1 MVSGIDKTTSL
12 HLNNEVQFLCF
23 RLDEE
28 KDAQLYGLNIFKIR
42 EIIHY
47 DGEITEILGGSDG
60 VMLGFLSVRGESIPL
75 VDVKRWLHYNA
86 NDPSRNL
93 KEYSVKD
100 EHNLV
105 IVCHFSN
112 HSIALKVLK
121 IERIIHKNWTEISAG
136 DKQGIN
142 EESKLSAITRFDGER
157 VVQILDVEKMISDVF
172 PSLKD
177 LDDLTLRCIEA
188 IQSQKLILIAEDSL
202 SALKTL
208 EKIVQTLE
216 LRYLAFPN
224 GKELLDYLYE
234 KEHYQQVGVVIT
246 DLEMPVISGFE
257 VLKTIK
263 ADSRTEHLPV
273 IINSSMSSDSNRQ
286 LAQSLEADGF
296 VVKSNILEIHE
307 MLKKR
312 FHKFNFCF
320 NLKG

>member
-1 MVSGIDKTTSL
+1 MVRGIDKTTSL
-12 HLNNEVQFLCF
+12 HLNNEAQFLCF
-23 RLDEE
+23 RLDKE

-86 NDPSRNL
+86 SDPSRNL
-93 KEYSVKD
+93 KECSVKD
-100 EHNLV
+100 DHNLV

-121 IERIIHKNWTEISAG
+121 IERIIHKNWAEISAG

-142 EESKLSAITRFDGER
+142 EEGKLSAITRFDEER

-224 GKELLDYLYE
+224 GRELLDYLYE

-263 ADSRTEHLPV
+263 ADSRTERIPV

-307 MLKKR
+307 MLRKT
-312 FHKFNFCF
+312 
-320 NLKG
+320 LS

>member
-12 HLNNEVQFLCF
+12 HLNNEAQFLCF

-86 NDPSRNL
+86 SDLGRNL

-142 EESKLSAITRFDGER
+142 EESKISAITRFDEER

-224 GKELLDYLYE
+224 GRELLDYLYE

-307 MLKKR
+307 MLKKT
-312 FHKFNFCF
+312 
-320 NLKG
+320 LS

>member
-1 MVSGIDKTTSL
+1 MVRDIDKTTSL
-12 HLNNEVQFLCF
+12 HLNNEAQFLCF
-23 RLDEE
+23 RLDAE
-28 KDAQLYGLNIFKIR
+28 KDAQLYGMNIFKIR

-86 NDPSRNL
+86 NDLSRDL

-100 EHNLV
+100 DHNLV
-105 IVCHFSN
+105 VVCHFSN

-142 EESKLSAITRFDGER
+142 EESKLSAITRFDEER

-224 GKELLDYLYE
+224 GRELLDYLYE

-263 ADSRTEHLPV
+263 ADHRTEHLPV

-307 MLKKR
+307 MLKKT
-312 FHKFNFCF
+312 
-320 NLKG
+320 LS

>member
-1 MVSGIDKTTSL
+1 MVRGIDKTTSL
-12 HLNNEVQFLCF
+12 HLNNEAQFLCF

-47 DGEITEILGGSDG
+47 DGEVTEILGGSDG
-60 VMLGFLSVRGESIPL
+60 VMLGFFSVRGESIPL

-86 NDPSRNL
+86 SDLGRNL
-93 KEYSVKD
+93 KECSVKD

-142 EESKLSAITRFDGER
+142 EEGKLSAITRFDKER

-307 MLKKR
+307 MLKKT
-312 FHKFNFCF
+312 
-320 NLKG
+320 LS

>member
-1 MVSGIDKTTSL
+1 MVRGIDKTTSL
-12 HLNNEVQFLCF
+12 HLNNEAQFLCF

-47 DGEITEILGGSDG
+47 DGEVTEILGGSDG

-86 NDPSRNL
+86 SDLSRNL

-142 EESKLSAITRFDGER
+142 EEGKISSITRFDKER

-224 GKELLDYLYE
+224 GRELLDYLYE

-307 MLKKR
+307 MLKKT
-312 FHKFNFCF
+312 
-320 NLKG
+320 LS

>member
-1 MVSGIDKTTSL
+1 MVRGIDKTTSL
-12 HLNNEVQFLCF
+12 HLNNEAQFLCF

-47 DGEITEILGGSDG
+47 DGEVTEILGGSDG

-86 NDPSRNL
+86 SDLSRNL

-136 DKQGIN
+136 DQQGIN
-142 EESKLSAITRFDGER
+142 EEGKISAITRFDKER

-263 ADSRTEHLPV
+263 ADHRTEHLPV

-307 MLKKR
+307 MLKKT
-312 FHKFNFCF
+312 
-320 NLKG
+320 LS

>member
-1 MVSGIDKTTSL
+1 MVRDIDKTTSL
-12 HLNNEVQFLCF
+12 HLNNEAQFLCF
-23 RLDEE
+23 RLDAE
-28 KDAQLYGLNIFKIR
+28 KDAQLYGMNIFKIR

-47 DGEITEILGGSDG
+47 DGEVTEILGGSDG

-93 KEYSVKD
+93 TECSVKD
-100 EHNLV
+100 DHNLV

-142 EESKLSAITRFDGER
+142 EESKLSAITRFDEER

-224 GKELLDYLYE
+224 GRELLDYLYE

-263 ADSRTEHLPV
+263 ADHRTERLPV

-307 MLKKR
+307 MLKKT
-312 FHKFNFCF
+312 
-320 NLKG
+320 LS

>member
-1 MVSGIDKTTSL
+1 MVRGIDKTTSL
-12 HLNNEVQFLCF
+12 HLNNEAQFLCF

-47 DGEITEILGGSDG
+47 DGEVTEILGGSDG

-86 NDPSRNL
+86 SDLGRNL

-142 EESKLSAITRFDGER
+142 EEGKISAIARFDEER

-263 ADSRTEHLPV
+263 ADSRTERIPV

-307 MLKKR
+307 MLRKT
-312 FHKFNFCF
+312 
-320 NLKG
+320 LS

>member
-1 MVSGIDKTTSL
+1 MVRGIDKTTSL
-12 HLNNEVQFLCF
+12 HLNNEAQFLCF

-47 DGEITEILGGSDG
+47 DGEVTEILGGSDG

-86 NDPSRNL
+86 SDLSRNL
-93 KEYSVKD
+93 KECSVKD

-142 EESKLSAITRFDGER
+142 EEGKIIAITRFDKER

-224 GKELLDYLYE
+224 GRELLDYLYE

-263 ADSRTEHLPV
+263 ADSRTEHIPV

-307 MLKKR
+307 MLKKT
-312 FHKFNFCF
+312 
-320 NLKG
+320 LS

>member
-1 MVSGIDKTTSL
+1 MVRGIDKTTSL
-12 HLNNEVQFLCF
+12 HLNNEAQFLCF

-47 DGEITEILGGSDG
+47 DGEVTEILGGSDG

-86 NDPSRNL
+86 SDLSRNL
-93 KEYSVKD
+93 KECSVKD

-142 EESKLSAITRFDGER
+142 EEGKISTITRFDKER

-177 LDDLTLRCIEA
+177 LNDLTLRCIEA

-307 MLKKR
+307 MLKKT
-312 FHKFNFCF
+312 
-320 NLKG
+320 LS

>member
-1 MVSGIDKTTSL
+1 MVRGIDKTTSL
-12 HLNNEVQFLCF
+12 HLNNEAQFLCF
-23 RLDEE
+23 RLDGE

-86 NDPSRNL
+86 NDPSRDL
-93 KEYSVKD
+93 KECSVKD
-100 EHNLV
+100 DHNLV

-112 HSIALKVLK
+112 HFIALKVLK

-142 EESKLSAITRFDGER
+142 EEGKLSAITRFDEQR

-224 GKELLDYLYE
+224 GRELLDYLYE

-246 DLEMPVISGFE
+246 DLEMPNISGFE

-263 ADSRTEHLPV
+263 ADSRTEHIPV

-307 MLKKR
+307 MLKKT
-312 FHKFNFCF
+312 
-320 NLKG
+320 LS

>member
-1 MVSGIDKTTSL
+1 MVRGIDKTTSL
-12 HLNNEVQFLCF
+12 HLNNEAQFLCF

-47 DGEITEILGGSDG
+47 DGEVTEILGGSDG

-75 VDVKRWLHYNA
+75 VDVKRWLYYNA
-86 NDPSRNL
+86 SDLSRNL
-93 KEYSVKD
+93 KECSVKD

-121 IERIIHKNWTEISAG
+121 IERIIHKNWTEISTG

-142 EESKLSAITRFDGER
+142 EESKISAITRFDKER

-224 GKELLDYLYE
+224 GRELLDYLYE

-307 MLKKR
+307 MLKKT
-312 FHKFNFCF
+312 
-320 NLKG
+320 LS

>member
-1 MVSGIDKTTSL
+1 MVRGIDKTTSL
-12 HLNNEVQFLCF
+12 HLNNEAQFLCF

-28 KDAQLYGLNIFKIR
+28 KDAQLYGINIFKIR

-86 NDPSRNL
+86 SDLSRNL

-121 IERIIHKNWTEISAG
+121 IERIIHKNWTEISVG

-142 EESKLSAITRFDGER
+142 EEGKISAITRFDGER

-307 MLKKR
+307 MLKKT
-312 FHKFNFCF
+312 
-320 NLKG
+320 LS

>member
-1 MVSGIDKTTSL
+1 MVRGIDKTTSL
-12 HLNNEVQFLCF
+12 HLNNEAQFLCF
-23 RLDEE
+23 RLDKE

-86 NDPSRNL
+86 NDPSRDL

-100 EHNLV
+100 DHNLV

-121 IERIIHKNWTEISAG
+121 IERIIHKNWTEINAG

-142 EESKLSAITRFDGER
+142 EEGKLSAITRFDEKR

-224 GKELLDYLYE
+224 GRELLDYLYE

-307 MLKKR
+307 MLKKT
-312 FHKFNFCF
+312 
-320 NLKG
+320 LS

>member
-1 MVSGIDKTTSL
+1 MVRDIDKTTSL

-23 RLDEE
+23 RLDAE
-28 KDAQLYGLNIFKIR
+28 KDAQLYGMNIFKIR

-47 DGEITEILGGSDG
+47 DGEVTEILGGSDG

-86 NDPSRNL
+86 NDPSRDL
-93 KEYSVKD
+93 KECSVKD
-100 EHNLV
+100 NHNLV

-142 EESKLSAITRFDGER
+142 EEGKLSAITRFDEQR

-224 GKELLDYLYE
+224 GRELLDYLYE

-263 ADSRTEHLPV
+263 ADSRTERLPV

-307 MLKKR
+307 MLKKT
-312 FHKFNFCF
+312 
-320 NLKG
+320 LS

>member
-1 MVSGIDKTTSL
+1 MVRDIDKTTSL
-12 HLNNEVQFLCF
+12 HLNNEAQFLCF
-23 RLDEE
+23 RLDAE
-28 KDAQLYGLNIFKIR
+28 KDAQLYGMNIFKIR

-47 DGEITEILGGSDG
+47 DGEVTEILGGSDG
-60 VMLGFLSVRGESIPL
+60 MMLGFLSVRGESIPL

-86 NDPSRNL
+86 SDLSRNL

-142 EESKLSAITRFDGER
+142 EEGKISTITRFDKER

-224 GKELLDYLYE
+224 GRELLDYLYE

-307 MLKKR
+307 MLKKT
-312 FHKFNFCF
+312 
-320 NLKG
+320 LS

>member
-1 MVSGIDKTTSL
+1 MVRGIDKTTSL
-12 HLNNEVQFLCF
+12 HLNNEAQFLCF

-28 KDAQLYGLNIFKIR
+28 KDAQLYGINIFKIR

-47 DGEITEILGGSDG
+47 DGEVTEILGGSDG

-86 NDPSRNL
+86 SDLGRNL

-121 IERIIHKNWTEISAG
+121 TERIIHKNWTEISVG

-142 EESKLSAITRFDGER
+142 EEGKISAITRFDEER

-263 ADSRTEHLPV
+263 ADSRTKHIPV
-273 IINSSMSSDSNRQ
+273 IINSSMSSDSNCQ

-307 MLKKR
+307 MLKKT
-312 FHKFNFCF
+312 
-320 NLKG
+320 LS

>member
-1 MVSGIDKTTSL
+1 MVRGIDKTTSL

-86 NDPSRNL
+86 SDLSRNL

-142 EESKLSAITRFDGER
+142 EEGKISVITRFDEER

-307 MLKKR
+307 MLKKT
-312 FHKFNFCF
+312 
-320 NLKG
+320 LS

>member
-1 MVSGIDKTTSL
+1 MVRGIDKTTSL
-12 HLNNEVQFLCF
+12 HLNNEAQFLCF
-23 RLDEE
+23 RLDKE

-86 NDPSRNL
+86 SDLSRNL

-121 IERIIHKNWTEISAG
+121 IERIIHKNWAEISAG

-142 EESKLSAITRFDGER
+142 EEGKLSAITRFDEER
-157 VVQILDVEKMISDVF
+157 VVQILYVEKMISDVF

-307 MLKKR
+307 MLRKT
-312 FHKFNFCF
+312 
-320 NLKG
+320 LS

>member
-1 MVSGIDKTTSL
+1 M
-12 HLNNEVQFLCF
+12 CF
-23 RLDEE
+23 RLDEK
-28 KDAQLYGLNIFKIR
+28 KDAQLYGMNIFKIR

-86 NDPSRNL
+86 NDPSRDL
-93 KEYSVKD
+93 TECSVKD
-100 EHNLV
+100 DHNLV

-142 EESKLSAITRFDGER
+142 NEEGKLSAITRFDEER

-224 GKELLDYLYE
+224 GRELLDYLYE

-263 ADSRTEHLPV
+263 ADSRTEHIPV

-307 MLKKR
+307 MLRKT
-312 FHKFNFCF
+312 
-320 NLKG
+320 LS

>member
-1 MVSGIDKTTSL
+1 MVRGIDKTTSL
-12 HLNNEVQFLCF
+12 HLNNEAQFLCF

-28 KDAQLYGLNIFKIR
+28 KDAQLYGMNIFKIR

-47 DGEITEILGGSDG
+47 DGEITEVLGGSDG
-60 VMLGFLSVRGESIPL
+60 MMLGFLSVRGESIPL

-93 KEYSVKD
+93 TECSVKD
-100 EHNLV
+100 DHNLV

-136 DKQGIN
+136 NKQGIN
-142 EESKLSAITRFDGER
+142 EEGKLSVITRFDEER

-202 SALKTL
+202 IALKTL

-224 GKELLDYLYE
+224 GRELLDYLYE

-263 ADSRTEHLPV
+263 ADSRTEHIPV

-307 MLKKR
+307 MLRKT
-312 FHKFNFCF
+312 
-320 NLKG
+320 LS

>member
-1 MVSGIDKTTSL
+1 MVRGIDKTTSL
-12 HLNNEVQFLCF
+12 HLNNEAQFLCF
-23 RLDEE
+23 RLDGE

-47 DGEITEILGGSDG
+47 DGEVTEILGGSDG
-60 VMLGFLSVRGESIPL
+60 MMLGFLSVRGESIPL

-86 NDPSRNL
+86 SDKSRNL
-93 KEYSVKD
+93 KECSVKD
-100 EHNLV
+100 DHNLV

-142 EESKLSAITRFDGER
+142 EEGKLSAITRFDEER

-224 GKELLDYLYE
+224 GRELLDYLYE

-246 DLEMPVISGFE
+246 DLEMPNISGFE

-263 ADSRTEHLPV
+263 ADHRTEHLPV

-307 MLKKR
+307 MLKKT
-312 FHKFNFCF
+312 
-320 NLKG
+320 LS

>member
-1 MVSGIDKTTSL
+1 MVRGIDKTTSL
-12 HLNNEVQFLCF
+12 HLNNEAQFLCF

-28 KDAQLYGLNIFKIR
+28 KDTQLYGLNIFKIR

-47 DGEITEILGGSDG
+47 DGEVTEILGGSDG

-86 NDPSRNL
+86 SDPSCNL

-142 EESKLSAITRFDGER
+142 EEGKISAITRFDKER

-177 LDDLTLRCIEA
+177 FNDLTLRCIEA

-307 MLKKR
+307 MLKKT
-312 FHKFNFCF
+312 
-320 NLKG
+320 LS

>member
-1 MVSGIDKTTSL
+1 MVRGIDKTTSL
-12 HLNNEVQFLCF
+12 HLNNEAQFLCF

-28 KDAQLYGLNIFKIR
+28 KDTQLYGLNIFKIR

-47 DGEITEILGGSDG
+47 DGEVTEILGGSDG

-86 NDPSRNL
+86 SDLSRNL

-142 EESKLSAITRFDGER
+142 EESKISAITRFDGER

-307 MLKKR
+307 MLKKT
-312 FHKFNFCF
+312 
-320 NLKG
+320 LS

>member
-1 MVSGIDKTTSL
+1 MVRDIDKTTSL
-12 HLNNEVQFLCF
+12 HLNNEAQFLCF
-23 RLDEE
+23 RLDEK
-28 KDAQLYGLNIFKIR
+28 KDAQLYGMNIFKIR

-47 DGEITEILGGSDG
+47 DGEVTEILGGSDG

-86 NDPSRNL
+86 NDPSRDL
-93 KEYSVKD
+93 TECSVKD
-100 EHNLV
+100 DHNLV

-121 IERIIHKNWTEISAG
+121 IERIIHKNWTEIGAG

-142 EESKLSAITRFDGER
+142 KEGKLSAITRFDEER

-202 SALKTL
+202 SALRTL

-224 GKELLDYLYE
+224 GRELLDYLYE

-246 DLEMPVISGFE
+246 DLEMPNISGFE

-263 ADSRTEHLPV
+263 ADSRTEHIPV

-307 MLKKR
+307 MLKKT
-312 FHKFNFCF
+312 
-320 NLKG
+320 LS

>member
-1 MVSGIDKTTSL
+1 MVRGIDKTTSL
-12 HLNNEVQFLCF
+12 HLNNEAQFLCF

-75 VDVKRWLHYNA
+75 VDVKRWLHYSTS
-86 NDPSRNL
+86 DLSRNL

-142 EESKLSAITRFDGER
+142 EEGKISAITRFDKER

-307 MLKKR
+307 MLKKT
-312 FHKFNFCF
+312 
-320 NLKG
+320 LS

>member
-1 MVSGIDKTTSL
+1 MVRGIDKTTSL

-28 KDAQLYGLNIFKIR
+28 KDTQLYGLNIFKIR

-86 NDPSRNL
+86 SDLSRNL

-142 EESKLSAITRFDGER
+142 EEGKISTITRFDKER

-307 MLKKR
+307 MLKKT
-312 FHKFNFCF
+312 
-320 NLKG
+320 LS

>member
-1 MVSGIDKTTSL
+1 MVRDIDKTTSL
-12 HLNNEVQFLCF
+12 HLNNEAQFLCF
-23 RLDEE
+23 RLDEK
-28 KDAQLYGLNIFKIR
+28 KDAQLYGMNIFKIR

-47 DGEITEILGGSDG
+47 DGEVTEILGGSDG

-86 NDPSRNL
+86 NDPSRDL

-100 EHNLV
+100 DHNLV

-121 IERIIHKNWTEISAG
+121 IERIIHKNWTEINAG

-142 EESKLSAITRFDGER
+142 EEGKLSAITRFDEER

-224 GKELLDYLYE
+224 GRELLDYLYE

-263 ADSRTEHLPV
+263 ADSRTERIPV

-307 MLKKR
+307 MLKKT
-312 FHKFNFCF
+312 
-320 NLKG
+320 LS

>member
-1 MVSGIDKTTSL
+1 MVRGIDKTTSL
-12 HLNNEVQFLCF
+12 HLNNEAQFLCF

-28 KDAQLYGLNIFKIR
+28 KDAQLYGINIFKIR

-47 DGEITEILGGSDG
+47 DGEVTEILGGNDG

-86 NDPSRNL
+86 SDLSRNL

-136 DKQGIN
+136 EKQGIN
-142 EESKLSAITRFDGER
+142 EEGKISAITRFDKER

-307 MLKKR
+307 MLKKT
-312 FHKFNFCF
+312 
-320 NLKG
+320 LS

>member
-1 MVSGIDKTTSL
+1 MVRGIDKTTSL
-12 HLNNEVQFLCF
+12 HLNNEAQFLCF

-47 DGEITEILGGSDG
+47 DGEVTEILGGSDG

-86 NDPSRNL
+86 SDLSRNL
-93 KEYSVKD
+93 KECSVKD

-142 EESKLSAITRFDGER
+142 EEGKISTITRFDEER
-157 VVQILDVEKMISDVF
+157 VVQILDVEKMVSDVF

-224 GKELLDYLYE
+224 GRELLDYLYE

-263 ADSRTEHLPV
+263 ADSRTERIPV

-307 MLKKR
+307 MLKKT
-312 FHKFNFCF
+312 
-320 NLKG
+320 LS

>member
-1 MVSGIDKTTSL
+1 MVRGIDKTTSL

-47 DGEITEILGGSDG
+47 DGEVTEILGGSDG
-60 VMLGFLSVRGESIPL
+60 VMLGFLIVRGESIPL

-86 NDPSRNL
+86 SDLSRNL

-142 EESKLSAITRFDGER
+142 EEGKISAIARFDEER

-307 MLKKR
+307 MLKKT
-312 FHKFNFCF
+312 
-320 NLKG
+320 LS

>member
-1 MVSGIDKTTSL
+1 MVRDIDKTTSL
-12 HLNNEVQFLCF
+12 HLNNEAQFLCF
-23 RLDEE
+23 RLDKE

-47 DGEITEILGGSDG
+47 DGEVTEILGGSDG

-86 NDPSRNL
+86 SDKSRDL
-93 KEYSVKD
+93 KECSVKD
-100 EHNLV
+100 DHNLV

-121 IERIIHKNWTEISAG
+121 IEKIIHKNWTEISAG

-142 EESKLSAITRFDGER
+142 EEGKLSAITRFDEER

-224 GKELLDYLYE
+224 GRELLDYLYE

-263 ADSRTEHLPV
+263 ADSRTERIPV

-307 MLKKR
+307 MLKKT
-312 FHKFNFCF
+312 
-320 NLKG
+320 LS

>member
-1 MVSGIDKTTSL
+1 MVRDIDKTTSL

-23 RLDEE
+23 RLDAE
-28 KDAQLYGLNIFKIR
+28 KDAQLYGMNIFKIR

-47 DGEITEILGGSDG
+47 DGEVTEILGGSDG

-86 NDPSRNL
+86 SDKSRNL
-93 KEYSVKD
+93 TECSVKD
-100 EHNLV
+100 DHNLV

-142 EESKLSAITRFDGER
+142 GEGKLSAITRFDEER
-157 VVQILDVEKMISDVF
+157 VVQILDMEKMISDVF

-224 GKELLDYLYE
+224 GRELLDYLYE

-246 DLEMPVISGFE
+246 DLEMPNVSGFE

-263 ADSRTEHLPV
+263 ADSRTERIPV

-307 MLKKR
+307 MLKKT
-312 FHKFNFCF
+312 
-320 NLKG
+320 LS

>member
-1 MVSGIDKTTSL
+1 MVRGIDKTTSL
-12 HLNNEVQFLCF
+12 HLNNEAQFLCF

-47 DGEITEILGGSDG
+47 DGEVTEILGGSDG

-86 NDPSRNL
+86 SDLGRNL
-93 KEYSVKD
+93 KECSVKD
-100 EHNLV
+100 GHNLV

-142 EESKLSAITRFDGER
+142 EESKISAITRFDKER
-157 VVQILDVEKMISDVF
+157 VVQILDVEKMVSDVF

-263 ADSRTEHLPV
+263 ADSRTERIPV

-307 MLKKR
+307 MLKKT
-312 FHKFNFCF
+312 
-320 NLKG
+320 LS

>member
-1 MVSGIDKTTSL
+1 MVRGIDKTTSL
-12 HLNNEVQFLCF
+12 HLNNEAQFLCF

-47 DGEITEILGGSDG
+47 DGEVTEILGGSDG

-86 NDPSRNL
+86 SDLSRNL

-142 EESKLSAITRFDGER
+142 EEGKISTITRFDKER

-224 GKELLDYLYE
+224 GRELLDYLYE

-307 MLKKR
+307 MLKKT
-312 FHKFNFCF
+312 
-320 NLKG
+320 LS

>member
-1 MVSGIDKTTSL
+1 MVRGIDKTTSL
-12 HLNNEVQFLCF
+12 HLNNEAQFLCF

-47 DGEITEILGGSDG
+47 DGEVTEILGGSDG

-86 NDPSRNL
+86 SDLSRNL

-121 IERIIHKNWTEISAG
+121 IERIIHKNWTEISVG

-142 EESKLSAITRFDGER
+142 EEGKISAITRFDEER
-157 VVQILDVEKMISDVF
+157 VVQILDVEKMVSDVF

-216 LRYLAFPN
+216 LRYLVFPN
-224 GKELLDYLYE
+224 GRELLDYLYE

-307 MLKKR
+307 MLKKT
-312 FHKFNFCF
+312 
-320 NLKG
+320 LS

>member
-1 MVSGIDKTTSL
+1 MARGIDQTTSL
-12 HLNNEVQFLCF
+12 HLNSEAQFLCF

-28 KDAQLYGLNIFKIR
+28 KDAQLYGMNIFKIR
-42 EIIHY
+42 EIIYY
-47 DGEITEILGGSDG
+47 DGEVTEILGGNDG

-86 NDPSRNL
+86 HDLGRNL

-100 EHNLV
+100 DHNLV

-136 DKQGIN
+136 DKQGASGEGKI
-142 EESKLSAITRFDGER
+142 SAITRFDEER

-224 GKELLDYLYE
+224 GRELLDYLHE

-263 ADSRTEHLPV
+263 ADSRTEHIPV

-307 MLKKR
+307 MLKKT
-312 FHKFNFCF
+312 
-320 NLKG
+320 LS

>member
-1 MVSGIDKTTSL
+1 MVRGIDKTTSL
-12 HLNNEVQFLCF
+12 HLNNEAQFLCF

-47 DGEITEILGGSDG
+47 DGEVTEILGESDG

-86 NDPSRNL
+86 SDLSRNL

-142 EESKLSAITRFDGER
+142 EESKISTITRFDKER

-307 MLKKR
+307 MLKKT
-312 FHKFNFCF
+312 
-320 NLKG
+320 LS

>member
-1 MVSGIDKTTSL
+1 MVKDIDKTTSL

-28 KDAQLYGLNIFKIR
+28 KDAQLYGVNIFKIR

-47 DGEITEILGGSDG
+47 DGEVTETLGGSDG

-75 VDVKRWLHYNA
+75 VDVRRWLHYDA
-86 NDPSRNL
+86 NDPSRDL
-93 KEYSVKD
+93 KEYSVKNN
-100 EHNLV
+100 HNLV

-136 DKQGIN
+136 DKQGIEAN
-142 EESKLSAITRFDGER
+142 NKLSAITRFDEQR
-157 VVQILDVEKMISDVF
+157 VMQILDVEKMISDVF

-177 LDDLTLRCIEA
+177 LDDLTLRCIKA

-224 GKELLDYLYE
+224 GRELLDYLYE
-234 KEHYQQVGVVIT
+234 KEHYQKVGVVIT
-246 DLEMPVISGFE
+246 DLEMPNTSGFE

-263 ADSRTEHLPV
+263 ADPKTNHIPV

-307 MLKKR
+307 MLKKT
-312 FHKFNFCF
+312 
-320 NLKG
+320 LS